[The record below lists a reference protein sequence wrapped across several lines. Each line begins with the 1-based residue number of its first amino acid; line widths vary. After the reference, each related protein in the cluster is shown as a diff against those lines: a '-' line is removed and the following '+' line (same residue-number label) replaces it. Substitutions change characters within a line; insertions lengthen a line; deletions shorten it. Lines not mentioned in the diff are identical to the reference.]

1 MLEEENFIIKENSYI
16 LKSDKNIEYNL
27 NFSVHNNDIIKIK
40 LIPTNKIYSKKYVLS
55 CTLEELKKN
64 RFFKLFVNVDE
75 IFREFENKIQFST
88 IIEETNIIYLDIPI
102 GLNIIKDIILEIK
115 QTEITNDDIRN
126 ELNKEINNLKN
137 NNYNLQFKLKN
148 IENELKNTKQ
158 KLEKKISE
166 QKTTINK
173 KENEIKEIKNLLES
187 KIKEIEEIK
196 KIEIK
201 KTDNKKNDIKK
212 TEELKINKKP
222 SLDDINFTLKEID
235 DPIFPEKFPTI
246 KTLMLAEEIYQE
258 KIDKIQG
265 RTPLELRNK
274 YNYTIVLKNSYITS
288 IENGEM
294 NMEQYLKIITNAIE
308 HDKKLEKYFE
318 EKDIDKFIFV
328 CQRLSVL
335 NDEYKEIS
343 SALKKKM
350 I

>member
-1 MLEEENFIIKENSYI
+1 MDKKNKKYRNKEAIQFILSNRDSNDPNFNNPNVSKKI
-16 LKSDKNIEYNL
+16 LL
-27 NFSVHNNDIIKIK
+27 QVNNDED
-40 LIPTNKIYSKKYVLS
+40 L
-55 CTLEELKKN
+55 
-64 RFFKLFVNVDE
+64 
-75 IFREFENKIQFST
+75 
-88 IIEETNIIYLDIPI
+88 
-102 GLNIIKDIILEIK
+102 
-115 QTEITNDDIRN
+115 
-126 ELNKEINNLKN
+126 
-137 NNYNLQFKLKN
+137 
-148 IENELKNTKQ
+148 TK
-158 KLEKKISE
+158 E

-196 KIEIK
+196 KNEIK
-201 KTDNKKNDIKK
+201 KNDNKKNDIKK